1 MRTVANRVVVGKLSL
16 KDIHPLISEASEY
29 ITLDGK
35 GDFADVFKFI
45 NLKIGRLA
53 WNIQVGSV

>member
-1 MRTVANRVVVGKLSL
+1 MRTVANTVVVGKLSP
-16 KDIHPLISEASEY
+16 KDIHALISEASEY
-29 ITLDGK
+29 IMLDGK
-35 GDFADVFKFI
+35 GDFADVLKFI

>member
-1 MRTVANRVVVGKLSL
+1 MVGKLSL
-16 KDIHPLISEASEY
+16 KDIHALISEASEY
-29 ITLDGK
+29 IMLDGK